1 MKRLIRWFLALPF
14 LLVPCQEN
22 RFDTLLSE
30 GINGSFQ
37 FGEKFDFPNLDKKRR
52 DELKQKISL
61 LSKKERRKNIWIYL
75 VIIVVLFGVFSMFI
89 FN

>member
-1 MKRLIRWFLALPF
+1 MALPL
-14 LLVPCQEN
+14 LLVSCQEN
-22 RFDTLLSE
+22 GFDTLPSG

-37 FGEKFDFPNLDKKRR
+37 FGEELDFPNLDKKRR
-52 DELKQKISL
+52 YELKQKISL
-61 LSKKERRKNIWIYL
+61 LSKKEKRKNIWIYL